1 MATYLEIAAEK
12 PRGLNWSVVN
22 LADHDGVESQDLT
35 DLPTTFLDEE
45 FNGIYSEHFIE
56 HLYRYQGINFFKEA
70 YRIMKPGG
78 TIRTVWPSQEI
89 VEWLVDPRIDLSD
102 NEFVKFYFDKYVI
115 KERFSPPGNEHR
127 RKQEQVALGL
137 LHQKGQHLYVWGE
150 TEMMGVLEH
159 LGFTNVKKCDYLHS
173 TVPEFNGIDTPSKV
187 RAWHS
192 SVVEAS
198 KPWVSKW

>member
-56 HLYRYQGINFFKEA
+56 HLYKYQGINFFKEA

-115 KERFSPPGNEHR
+115 NGFCRFSS
-127 RKQEQVALGL
+127 L
-137 LHQKGQHLYVWGE
+137 
-150 TEMMGVLEH
+150 
-159 LGFTNVKKCDYLHS
+159 F
-173 TVPEFNGIDTPSKV
+173 
-187 RAWHS
+187 
-192 SVVEAS
+192 
-198 KPWVSKW
+198 

>member
-56 HLYRYQGINFFKEA
+56 HLYKYQGINFFKEA
-70 YRIMKPGG
+70 LRIMKPGG
-78 TIRTVWPSQEI
+78 TIRTVWPAWETI
-89 VEWLVDPRIDLSD
+89 EWLVSDEDLSKH
-102 NEFVKFYFDKYVI
+102 EFVQFYFDKYIV
-115 KERFSPPGNEHR
+115 KEGFAPKGNEHR
-127 RKQEQVALGL
+127 PKQEQVALGL
-137 LHQKGQHLYVWGE
+137 LHQKGQHLHIWGE
-150 TEMMGVLEH
+150 EEMKITLED
-159 LGFTNVKKCDYLHS
+159 LGFNNVRSCEYLHS

-192 SVVEAS
+192 TVVEAS
-198 KPWVSKW
+198 KPW

>member
-22 LADHDGVESQDLT
+22 LADHDGVENQDLT

-56 HLYRYQGINFFKEA
+56 HLHRYQGINFFKEA
-70 YRIMKPGG
+70 LRIMKPGG

-89 VEWLVDPRIDLSD
+89 VEWLVSDEDLSD
-102 NEFVKFYFDKYVI
+102 NEFVKFYFDKYVV
-115 KERFSPPGNEHR
+115 KERFSPPNNEHR

-137 LHQKGQHLYVWGE
+137 LHQKGQHLYVLGGA
-150 TEMMGVLEH
+150 EMITVLED
-159 LGFTNVKKCDYLHS
+159 LGLINGKRCDCPQS
-173 TVPEFNGIDTPSKV
+173 TGAEFNGIDTPSKV

-198 KPWVSKW
+198 KPW

>member
-22 LADHDGVESQDLT
+22 LADHDGVENQDLT

-56 HLYRYQGINFFKEA
+56 HLHRYQGINFFKEA
-70 YRIMKPGG
+70 LRIMKPGG

-89 VEWLVDPRIDLSD
+89 VMCLVREEDLTK
-102 NEFVKFYFDKYVI
+102 NEFVEFNVNKYVV
-115 KERFSPPGNEHR
+115 KEQFSPPGNEHR

-150 TEMMGVLEH
+150 AEMMSVLKD
-159 LGFTNVKKCDYLHS
+159 LGFTNVKKCEYLQS
-173 TVPEFNGIDTPSKV
+173 TVPEFHGIDTPSKV

-198 KPWVSKW
+198 KPW